1 MIAGLNL
8 HTPAFSKQVQFI
20 RDPSLWLKSSDPYK
34 WLYYRQWELAKWQ
47 DWLRRAEKEF
57 PKGSYRINSC
67 KWEIEEL
74 RDRINALEY
83 QLNHPIPIGMLMR
96 SVRDGRSPEVPKD
109 PEINEVENKRT
120 DRLNQEVEKAKSEL
134 LKMQK
139 SLLVIEK
146 NDSPRPATLETEF
159 QVLLNE
165 HAIAGMVERLNSETK
180 FLGIGPIPKL
190 PIQPLAQPRTPAEL
204 REAIVR
210 EISRSKFIT
219 NPAGIQV
226 TVEAGGIVTL
236 RGDVKDAKEAK
247 MIEIMVRVTPGVRSV
262 KRRTEVDFLLY
273 GSLTPSIH
281 PPIEVRDLREGDPRG
296 CRILHP
302 VHRSEVNHAGAELV
316 VHLVHRAR

>member
-1 MIAGLNL
+1 MIVSVSSTCCLVIAGLNL

-20 RDPSLWLKSSDPYK
+20 RDPSLWLRSSDPYK

-47 DWLRRAEKEF
+47 DWLKRAEKEF

-67 KWEIEEL
+67 KWEIKEL
-74 RDRINALEY
+74 RDKINALEN
-83 QLNHPIPIGMLMR
+83 QLDHPVPIFMPVGR
-96 SVRDGRSPEVPKD
+96 GRDGRSPEVPKD
-109 PEINEVENKRT
+109 PEINDVENKRT
-120 DRLNQEVEKAKSEL
+120 DKLNEEVEKAKSEL

-180 FLGIGPIPKL
+180 FLGFGPIPKL
-190 PIQPLAQPRTPAEL
+190 PIQPLASPPTPAEL
-204 REAIVR
+204 QEVIVR

-219 NPAGIQV
+219 NPASIQV

-236 RGDVKDAKEAK
+236 RGNVKDAKEAK
-247 MIEIMVRVTPGVRSV
+247 LIEAMVRVAAGVRGV
-262 KRRTEVDFLLY
+262 K
-273 GSLTPSIH
+273 
-281 PPIEVRDLREGDPRG
+281 
-296 CRILHP
+296 
-302 VHRSEVNHAGAELV
+302 NELK
-316 VHLVHRAR
+316 